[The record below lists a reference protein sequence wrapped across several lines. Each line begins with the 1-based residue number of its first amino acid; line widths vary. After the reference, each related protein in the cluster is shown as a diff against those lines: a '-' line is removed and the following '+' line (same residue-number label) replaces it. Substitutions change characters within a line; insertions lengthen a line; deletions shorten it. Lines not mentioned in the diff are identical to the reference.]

1 MINEKS
7 SNDCL
12 NIKKICEIKE
22 LHRKNEIKEIQQLHK
37 RNMQMF
43 EEKIKQEE
51 KNKCTHVHRSKDKNE
66 IGNLELKKKL
76 VETEKDL
83 SDVNIVIT

>member
-1 MINEKS
+1 
-7 SNDCL
+7 
-12 NIKKICEIKE
+12 
-22 LHRKNEIKEIQQLHK
+22 
-37 RNMQMF
+37 MQMF